1 MEGMPFE
8 GQTGERLRKAL
19 LITVSVLAL
28 FLVVE
33 VISGLMGLRYVGTG
47 VAATNT
53 ITVSGHGEMVA
64 VPDIATFSFSVVS
77 TKMAVAD
84 AQADATTK
92 ANAATTYL
100 KGAGV
105 AEKDIQT
112 TDYSINPQYD
122 YQNSVCP
129 AAAPGSAAVYCAPG
143 RQVLRGYE
151 VRQTTTV
158 KVRDTKKAGELL
170 AGVGTKGAT
179 EVSGL
184 NFTFDDPTGVQ
195 EQARDKAIDDAK
207 EKAEALADALGVSLV
222 RVVSFSENGGGYPS
236 PMMYARGGAVA
247 QDAKAVANPEIS
259 VGQNKLV
266 NDVSVTYEIR

>member
-19 LITVSVLAL
+19 LIAVSVFAL
-28 FLVVE
+28 FLIVE
-33 VISGLMGLRYVGTG
+33 VVSGLMGLRYVGTG
-47 VAATNT
+47 MAATNT

-64 VPDIATFSFSVVS
+64 VPDIATFTFAVVS
-77 TKMAVAD
+77 NKATVAD
-84 AQADATTK
+84 AQTDATAK

-100 KGAGV
+100 KETGV

-129 AAAPGSAAVYCAPG
+129 AMAPGSAAVYCAPG

-184 NFTFDDPTGVQ
+184 NFTFDDPTAV
-195 EQARDKAIDDAK
+195 EEEARDKAIDDAK

-222 RVVSFSENGGGYPS
+222 RVVSFNENGGGAYPITMS
-236 PMMYARGGAVA
+236 YRADMAV
-247 QDAKAVANPEIS
+247 QEAKAPAPEIS

-266 NDVSVTYEIR
+266 SDVSVTYEIR

>member
-19 LITVSVLAL
+19 LITISVLAL

-100 KGAGV
+100 KQAGV

-129 AAAPGSAAVYCAPG
+129 AMAPGSAAVYCAPG

-151 VRQTTTV
+151 VLQTTTV

-236 PMMYARGGAVA
+236 PMMYTRGGAVA
-247 QDAKAVANPEIS
+247 QDAKMASPEIS